1 MNCSMNTVAEA
12 GAESL
17 DVSAAQIIAG
27 LVANLRAANVRQR
40 AIDAYC
46 LRGKGGAATKTSR
59 ARLQREAKRRVER
72 ARIAL
77 ADAGEVVRGLKRK
90 SDRLPWA
97 QLV

>member
-1 MNCSMNTVAEA
+1 MNCHVNTI
-12 GAESL
+12 AESGADML
-17 DVSAAQIIAG
+17 DVSAAQIIQR
-27 LVANLRAANVRQR
+27 LVGNLRAANIRQR
-40 AIDAYC
+40 AVENYC

-77 ADAGEVVRGLKRK
+77 ADAGEVVRSLKRK

-97 QLV
+97 VVV